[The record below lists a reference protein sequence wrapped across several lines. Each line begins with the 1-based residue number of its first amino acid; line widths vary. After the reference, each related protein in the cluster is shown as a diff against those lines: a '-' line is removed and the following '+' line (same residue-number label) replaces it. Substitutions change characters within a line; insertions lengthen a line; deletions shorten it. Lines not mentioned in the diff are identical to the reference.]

1 MARDTPTR
9 TAAGIFNP
17 TGSNDGSQLR
27 GCSAPANRRVNLQ
40 VYYQH
45 APPAPPSPPSPPPSP
60 PSPPPAASSPPST
73 PHQVYTL
80 SGPEVSMATWIRSTQ
95 ATTVQPLASS
105 HVIWWDGNSQDESNR
120 DYVLLWFNLT
130 GVPADRI
137 AAAQLTYQAAG
148 SGNSQGNMG
157 ELHELL
163 LPWDMQT
170 TYSSLPYTPNDQ
182 RGGESVT
189 YGPAVHNMICSAG
202 FHTVDVTNS
211 VTSWASD
218 AAPNNGFIV
227 VPSFSDGCGI
237 QSQFSTTGPPTLT
250 IDVRS
255 SSPPPSPP
263 PPPPSPPPPPPP
275 SPRPPNTPGGDTV
288 PTVVFDMTIAASGF
302 VEADYIQSVATFLHG
317 VSPADVSVST
327 STMSGRRLSEAM
339 MIVTT
344 TIIAGSDTAA
354 VQISNVLSSAIDA
367 GTLAT
372 SLDEP
377 GAVFSAPTI
386 SATTVFYPPPSPSTM
401 PANISLAIT
410 PSDSD
415 DDTALYAII
424 AVIGSIVC
432 ILIIAIVC
440 VIRMNSRRRVTTTV
454 KTVAVTTIENPVSAT
469 STTAGGVEMDDKI

>member
-1 MARDTPTR
+1 M
-9 TAAGIFNP
+9 
-17 TGSNDGSQLR
+17 
-27 GCSAPANRRVNLQ
+27 
-40 VYYQH
+40 
-45 APPAPPSPPSPPPSP
+45 
-60 PSPPPAASSPPST
+60 
-73 PHQVYTL
+73 
-80 SGPEVSMATWIRSTQ
+80 
-95 ATTVQPLASS
+95 
-105 HVIWWDGNSQDESNR
+105 
-120 DYVLLWFNLT
+120 
-130 GVPADRI
+130 
-137 AAAQLTYQAAG
+137 
-148 SGNSQGNMG
+148 
-157 ELHELL
+157 
-163 LPWDMQT
+163 
-170 TYSSLPYTPNDQ
+170 
-182 RGGESVT
+182 
-189 YGPAVHNMICSAG
+189 
-202 FHTVDVTNS
+202 
-211 VTSWASD
+211 
-218 AAPNNGFIV
+218 
-227 VPSFSDGCGI
+227 
-237 QSQFSTTGPPTLT
+237 
-250 IDVRS
+250 
-255 SSPPPSPP
+255 
-263 PPPPSPPPPPPP
+263 
-275 SPRPPNTPGGDTV
+275 

-386 SATTVFYPPPSPSTM
+386 SATTVFYPPPSPST
-401 PANISLAIT
+401 PDISLAIT
-410 PSDSD
+410 SSDSD